1 MKILIAASVLICS
14 FELSAR
20 QIQKIT
26 FSYWEKPDID
36 IFYSSPKSINANT
49 KLLFLMHGGSRAAE
63 KYINDWISLSKDR
76 NVVLV
81 APEFSKKYYPE
92 YAFLMMSKENG
103 KSLNDESMYI
113 NNSLGLLF
121 DFFKAKLKLS
131 TSNYR
136 LYGHSGGSQF
146 VHSYLLL
153 SNDTRIEKAAMAN
166 AGFYTFLDDEIT
178 YPFGTKKMK
187 ISDERIKW
195 FYRLKGGVFLGS
207 ADNDSNHESLPR
219 MRKARKQGKNRLER
233 GKNFFEDLVKYGVD
247 NNLPFRWRL
256 QIVSNVGHSNIGM
269 SMAASEF
276 LLEDL

>member
-1 MKILIAASVLICS
+1 MKILIAASVLILS

-49 KLLFLMHGGSRAAE
+49 KLLFLVHGGSRAAE
-63 KYINDWISLSKDR
+63 KYINDWISFSKDR

-103 KSLNDESMYI
+103 KSLNDESLYI

-146 VHSYLLL
+146 VHRYLLL

-233 GKNFFEDLVKYGVD
+233 GKNFFDDLVKYGVD
-247 NNLPFRWRL
+247 NNLPFRWRF

>member
-1 MKILIAASVLICS
+1 MKILIAASVLILS

-49 KLLFLMHGGSRAAE
+49 KLLFLVHGGSRAAE
-63 KYINDWISLSKDR
+63 KYINDWISFSKDR

-103 KSLNDESMYI
+103 KSLNDESLYI

-146 VHSYLLL
+146 VHRYLLL
-153 SNDTRIEKAAMAN
+153 SNETRIEKAAMAN

-247 NNLPFRWRL
+247 NNLPFRWRF

>member
-1 MKILIAASVLICS
+1 MKILIAASVLILS

-63 KYINDWISLSKDR
+63 KYINDWISFSKDR

-92 YAFLMMSKENG
+92 YAFLMMSMENG
-103 KSLNDESMYI
+103 KSLNDESLYI

-146 VHSYLLL
+146 VHRYLLL

-219 MRKARKQGKNRLER
+219 MRKARKQGKSRLER

-247 NNLPFRWRL
+247 NNLPFRWRF

>member
-1 MKILIAASVLICS
+1 MKILIAASVLILS

-63 KYINDWISLSKDR
+63 KYINDWISFSKDR

-103 KSLNDESMYI
+103 KSLNDESLYI

-146 VHSYLLL
+146 VHRYLLL

-195 FYRLKGGVFLGS
+195 FFRLKGGVFLGS

-247 NNLPFRWRL
+247 NNLPFRWRF

>member
-1 MKILIAASVLICS
+1 MKILIAASVLILS

-63 KYINDWISLSKDR
+63 KYINDWISFSKDR

-103 KSLNDESMYI
+103 KSLNNESLYI

-146 VHSYLLL
+146 VHRYLLL
-153 SNDTRIEKAAMAN
+153 SNETRIEKAAMAN

-195 FYRLKGGVFLGS
+195 FFRLKGGVFLGS

-247 NNLPFRWRL
+247 NNLPFRWRF

>member
-1 MKILIAASVLICS
+1 MKILIAASVLILS

-49 KLLFLMHGGSRAAE
+49 KLLFLVHGGSRAAE
-63 KYINDWISLSKDR
+63 KYINDWISFSKDR

-103 KSLNDESMYI
+103 KSLNDESLYI

-146 VHSYLLL
+146 VHRYLLL

-195 FYRLKGGVFLGS
+195 FYRLKGGIFLGS

-247 NNLPFRWRL
+247 NNLPFRWRF

>member
-1 MKILIAASVLICS
+1 MKILIAASVLILS

-63 KYINDWISLSKDR
+63 KYINDWISFSKDR

-103 KSLNDESMYI
+103 KSLNDESLYI

-146 VHSYLLL
+146 VHRYLLL

-247 NNLPFRWRL
+247 NNLPFRWRF
-256 QIVSNVGHSNIGM
+256 QIVSNVGHSNIRM

>member
-1 MKILIAASVLICS
+1 MKILIAASVLILS

-49 KLLFLMHGGSRAAE
+49 KLLFLVHGGSRAAE

-103 KSLNDESMYI
+103 KSLNDESLYI

-131 TSNYR
+131 TLNYR

-146 VHSYLLL
+146 VHRYLLL

-178 YPFGTKKMK
+178 YPFVTKKMK

-233 GKNFFEDLVKYGVD
+233 GKNFFDDLVKYGVD
-247 NNLPFRWRL
+247 NNLPFRWRF

>member
-1 MKILIAASVLICS
+1 MKILIAASVLILS

-49 KLLFLMHGGSRAAE
+49 KLLFLVHGGSRAAE
-63 KYINDWISLSKDR
+63 KYINDWISFSTDR

-103 KSLNDESMYI
+103 KSLNDESLYI

-146 VHSYLLL
+146 VHRYLLL

-247 NNLPFRWRL
+247 NNLPFRWRF

>member
-1 MKILIAASVLICS
+1 MKILIAASVLILS

-26 FSYWEKPDID
+26 FSYWEKPDIN

-63 KYINDWISLSKDR
+63 KYINDWISFSKDR

-103 KSLNDESMYI
+103 KSLNDESLYI

-146 VHSYLLL
+146 VHRYLLL

-233 GKNFFEDLVKYGVD
+233 GKNFFNDLVKYGVD
-247 NNLPFRWRL
+247 NNLPFRWRF

>member
-1 MKILIAASVLICS
+1 MKILIAASVLILS

-63 KYINDWISLSKDR
+63 KYINDWISFSKDR

-92 YAFLMMSKENG
+92 YAFLMMSMENG
-103 KSLNDESMYI
+103 KSLNDESLYI

-146 VHSYLLL
+146 VHRYLLL

-247 NNLPFRWRL
+247 NNLPFRWRF

>member
-1 MKILIAASVLICS
+1 MKILIAASVLILS

-63 KYINDWISLSKDR
+63 KYINDWISFSKDR

-103 KSLNDESMYI
+103 KPLNNESLYI

-146 VHSYLLL
+146 VHRYLLL

-233 GKNFFEDLVKYGVD
+233 GKNFFDDLVKYGVD
-247 NNLPFRWRL
+247 NNLPFRWRF

-269 SMAASEF
+269 SIAASEF

>member
-146 VHSYLLL
+146 VHRYLLL

-166 AGFYTFLDDEIT
+166 AGLYTFLDDEIT

>member
-1 MKILIAASVLICS
+1 MKILIAASVLILS

-63 KYINDWISLSKDR
+63 KYINDWISFSKDR

-81 APEFSKKYYPE
+81 APEFSEIYYPE
-92 YAFLMMSKENG
+92 YAYLMMSKENG
-103 KSLNDESMYI
+103 KPLNNESLYI

-121 DFFKAKLKLS
+121 DFFKAKLTLS

-146 VHSYLLL
+146 VHRYLLL

-233 GKNFFEDLVKYGVD
+233 GKNFFDDLVKYGVD
-247 NNLPFRWRL
+247 NNLPFRWRF

-269 SMAASEF
+269 SIAASEF

>member
-1 MKILIAASVLICS
+1 MKILIAASVLILS

-36 IFYSSPKSINANT
+36 IFYSTPKSINANT

-103 KSLNDESMYI
+103 KSLNDESLYI

-146 VHSYLLL
+146 VHRYLLL

-195 FYRLKGGVFLGS
+195 FYHLKGGVFLGS

-247 NNLPFRWRL
+247 NNLPFRWRF

>member
-1 MKILIAASVLICS
+1 MKILIAASVLILS

-26 FSYWEKPDID
+26 FSYWDKPDID

-49 KLLFLMHGGSRAAE
+49 KLLFLVHGGSRAAE
-63 KYINDWISLSKDR
+63 KYINDWISFSKDK

-103 KSLNDESMYI
+103 KSLNDESLYI

-121 DFFKAKLKLS
+121 GFFKAKLKLS

-146 VHSYLLL
+146 VHRYLLL

-247 NNLPFRWRL
+247 NNLPFRWRF

>member
-1 MKILIAASVLICS
+1 
-14 FELSAR
+14 
-20 QIQKIT
+20 
-26 FSYWEKPDID
+26 
-36 IFYSSPKSINANT
+36 
-49 KLLFLMHGGSRAAE
+49 
-63 KYINDWISLSKDR
+63 
-76 NVVLV
+76 
-81 APEFSKKYYPE
+81 
-92 YAFLMMSKENG
+92 MMSKENG
-103 KSLNDESMYI
+103 KSLNNESLYI

-146 VHSYLLL
+146 VHRYLLL
-153 SNDTRIEKAAMAN
+153 SNDIRIEKAAMAN

-247 NNLPFRWRL
+247 NNLPFRWRF

>member
-1 MKILIAASVLICS
+1 MKILIAASVLILS

-49 KLLFLMHGGSRAAE
+49 KLLFLVHGGSRAAE
-63 KYINDWISLSKDR
+63 KYINDWISFSKDR

-103 KSLNDESMYI
+103 KSLNDESLYI

-146 VHSYLLL
+146 VHRYLLL

-219 MRKARKQGKNRLER
+219 MQKARKQGKNRLER

-247 NNLPFRWRL
+247 NNLPFRWRF

>member
-1 MKILIAASVLICS
+1 MKILIAASVLILS

-63 KYINDWISLSKDR
+63 KYINDWISFSKNR

-103 KSLNDESMYI
+103 KSLNDESLYI

-146 VHSYLLL
+146 VHRYLLL

-247 NNLPFRWRL
+247 NNLPFRWRF

>member
-1 MKILIAASVLICS
+1 MKILIAASVLILS

-26 FSYWEKPDID
+26 FSYWEKPDIN

-63 KYINDWISLSKDR
+63 KYINDWISFSKDR

-103 KSLNDESMYI
+103 KSLNDESLYI

-146 VHSYLLL
+146 VHRYLLL

-219 MRKARKQGKNRLER
+219 MRKARKQGKSRLER

-247 NNLPFRWRL
+247 NNLPFRWRF

>member
-1 MKILIAASVLICS
+1 MKILIAASVLILS

-49 KLLFLMHGGSRAAE
+49 KLLFLVHGGSRAAE
-63 KYINDWISLSKDR
+63 KYINDWILFSKDR

-103 KSLNDESMYI
+103 KSLNDESLYI

-146 VHSYLLL
+146 VHRYLLL

-233 GKNFFEDLVKYGVD
+233 CKNFFEDLVKYGVD
-247 NNLPFRWRL
+247 NNLPFRWRF

>member
-1 MKILIAASVLICS
+1 MKILIAASVLILN
-14 FELSAR
+14 FDLSAR

-63 KYINDWISLSKDR
+63 KYINDWISFSKDR

-103 KSLNDESMYI
+103 KSLNDESLYI
-113 NNSLGLLF
+113 NNSLGLVF

-146 VHSYLLL
+146 VHRYLLL

-219 MRKARKQGKNRLER
+219 MRKAKKQGKNRLER
-233 GKNFFEDLVKYGVD
+233 GKNFFDDLVKYGVG
-247 NNLPFRWRL
+247 NNLPFRWRF

>member
-1 MKILIAASVLICS
+1 MKILIAASVLILS

-26 FSYWEKPDID
+26 FSYWDKPDID

-49 KLLFLMHGGSRAAE
+49 KLLFLVHGGSRAAE
-63 KYINDWISLSKDR
+63 KYINDWISFSKDR

-103 KSLNDESMYI
+103 KSLNDESLYI

-146 VHSYLLL
+146 VHRYLLL

-247 NNLPFRWRL
+247 NNLPFRWRF
-256 QIVSNVGHSNIGM
+256 QIVSNVGHSNIGTV
-269 SMAASEF
+269 SYTHLRAHETS
-276 LLEDL
+276 

>member
-1 MKILIAASVLICS
+1 MKILIAVSVLILS

-20 QIQKIT
+20 EIQKIT

-49 KLLFLMHGGSRAAE
+49 KLLFLVHGGSRAAE
-63 KYINDWISLSKDR
+63 KYINDWISFSKDR

-103 KSLNDESMYI
+103 KSLNDESLYI

-146 VHSYLLL
+146 VHRYLLL

-247 NNLPFRWRL
+247 NNLPFRWRF

>member
-1 MKILIAASVLICS
+1 MKILIAVSVLILS

-20 QIQKIT
+20 EIQKIT

-49 KLLFLMHGGSRAAE
+49 KLLFLVHGGSRAAE
-63 KYINDWISLSKDR
+63 KYINDWISFSKDR

-103 KSLNDESMYI
+103 KSLNDESLYI

-146 VHSYLLL
+146 VHRYLLL

-233 GKNFFEDLVKYGVD
+233 GKNFFDDLVKYGVD
-247 NNLPFRWRL
+247 NNLPFRWRF

>member
-1 MKILIAASVLICS
+1 MKILIAASVLILS

-49 KLLFLMHGGSRAAE
+49 KLLFLVHGGSRAAE
-63 KYINDWISLSKDR
+63 KYINDWISFSKDR

-81 APEFSKKYYPE
+81 APEFSKKYYPQ

-103 KSLNDESMYI
+103 KSLNDESLYI

-146 VHSYLLL
+146 VHRYLLL

-207 ADNDSNHESLPR
+207 ADNDPNHESLPR

-247 NNLPFRWRL
+247 NNLPFRWRF

>member
-1 MKILIAASVLICS
+1 MKILIAASVLILS

-63 KYINDWISLSKDR
+63 KYINDWISFSTDR

-103 KSLNDESMYI
+103 KSLNDESLYI

-146 VHSYLLL
+146 VHRYLLL
-153 SNDTRIEKAAMAN
+153 SNDIRIEKAAMAN

-247 NNLPFRWRL
+247 NNLPFRWRF

>member
-1 MKILIAASVLICS
+1 MKILIAASVLILS

-63 KYINDWISLSKDR
+63 KYINDWISFSKDR

-81 APEFSKKYYPE
+81 APEFSKKYFPE

-103 KSLNDESMYI
+103 KSLNDESLYI

-121 DFFKAKLKLS
+121 NFFKAKLKLS

-146 VHSYLLL
+146 VHRYLLL
-153 SNDTRIEKAAMAN
+153 SNDTRIEKAVMAN
-166 AGFYTFLDDEIT
+166 AGFYTFLDDEII

-233 GKNFFEDLVKYGVD
+233 GKNFFEDLVKYGVE
-247 NNLPFRWRL
+247 NNLPFRWRF

>member
-1 MKILIAASVLICS
+1 MKILIAASVLILS

-63 KYINDWISLSKDR
+63 KYINDWISFSKDR

-103 KSLNDESMYI
+103 KSLNDESLYI

-146 VHSYLLL
+146 VHRYLLL

-207 ADNDSNHESLPR
+207 ADNDPNHESLPR

-247 NNLPFRWRL
+247 NNLPFRWRF

>member
-1 MKILIAASVLICS
+1 MKILIAASVLILS

-49 KLLFLMHGGSRAAE
+49 KLLFLVHGGSRAAE

-103 KSLNDESMYI
+103 KSLNNESLYI

-131 TSNYR
+131 TLNYR

-146 VHSYLLL
+146 VHRYLLL

-178 YPFGTKKMK
+178 YPFVTKKMK

-233 GKNFFEDLVKYGVD
+233 GKNFFDDLVKYGVD
-247 NNLPFRWRL
+247 NNLPFRWRF

>member
-1 MKILIAASVLICS
+1 MKILIAASVLILS

-63 KYINDWISLSKDR
+63 KYINDWISFSKDR

-103 KSLNDESMYI
+103 KSLNDESLYI

-146 VHSYLLL
+146 VHRYLLL

>member
-1 MKILIAASVLICS
+1 MKILIAASVLILS

-63 KYINDWISLSKDR
+63 KYINDWISFSTDR

-103 KSLNDESMYI
+103 KSLNDESLYI

-146 VHSYLLL
+146 VHRYLLL

-207 ADNDSNHESLPR
+207 ADNDSNHESLPK

-233 GKNFFEDLVKYGVD
+233 GKNFFNDLVKYGVD
-247 NNLPFRWRL
+247 NNLSFRWRF

-269 SMAASEF
+269 STAASEF

>member
-1 MKILIAASVLICS
+1 MKILIAASVLILS

-63 KYINDWISLSKDR
+63 KYINDWISFSKDR

-103 KSLNDESMYI
+103 KSLNDESLYI

-121 DFFKAKLKLS
+121 DFFKAKLKLP

-146 VHSYLLL
+146 VHRYLLL

-247 NNLPFRWRL
+247 NNLPFRWRF

>member
-1 MKILIAASVLICS
+1 MKILIAASVLILS

-63 KYINDWISLSKDR
+63 KYINDWISFSKDR

-103 KSLNDESMYI
+103 KSLNDESLYI

-131 TSNYR
+131 TSHYR

-146 VHSYLLL
+146 VHRYLLL

-247 NNLPFRWRL
+247 NNLPFRWRF
-256 QIVSNVGHSNIGM
+256 QIVSNVGHSNIRM

>member
-1 MKILIAASVLICS
+1 MKILIAASVLILS

-63 KYINDWISLSKDR
+63 KYINDWISFSKDR

-103 KSLNDESMYI
+103 KSLNDESLYI

-146 VHSYLLL
+146 VHRYLLL

-207 ADNDSNHESLPR
+207 ADNDSNHESLPK

-247 NNLPFRWRL
+247 NNLPFRWRF

>member
-1 MKILIAASVLICS
+1 MKILIAASVLILS

-63 KYINDWISLSKDR
+63 KYINDWISFSKDR

-103 KSLNDESMYI
+103 KSLNNESLYI

-146 VHSYLLL
+146 VHRYLLL

-247 NNLPFRWRL
+247 NNLPFRWRF